1 MERNEL
7 LQEIYQSFSGKVE
20 AYIRSR
26 VADTQDVEDIASQ
39 VFLKVCQNIDRFS
52 EEKAARSTWVYTITH
67 NTVIDYYR
75 KRGRDAPMQ
84 LCWELPQLPKQDQS
98 LEDVLKKESLDALA
112 DALENLEER
121 ERDLTLLHYYKNKSL
136 KEIASIM
143 GMSYSNARVIHKKAL
158 GKMKKRMA
166 QYEK

>member
-1 MERNEL
+1 
-7 LQEIYQSFSGKVE
+7 
-20 AYIRSR
+20 
-26 VADTQDVEDIASQ
+26 
-39 VFLKVCQNIDRFS
+39 
-52 EEKAARSTWVYTITH
+52 
-67 NTVIDYYR
+67 
-75 KRGRDAPMQ
+75 MQ

-112 DALENLEER
+112 DALENLKER

>member
-75 KRGRDAPMQ
+75 KRG
-84 LCWELPQLPKQDQS
+84 
-98 LEDVLKKESLDALA
+98 
-112 DALENLEER
+112 
-121 ERDLTLLHYYKNKSL
+121 
-136 KEIASIM
+136 
-143 GMSYSNARVIHKKAL
+143 GMRRCSYAGNCHSCPSRTKAW
-158 GKMKKRMA
+158 RMF
-166 QYEK
+166 